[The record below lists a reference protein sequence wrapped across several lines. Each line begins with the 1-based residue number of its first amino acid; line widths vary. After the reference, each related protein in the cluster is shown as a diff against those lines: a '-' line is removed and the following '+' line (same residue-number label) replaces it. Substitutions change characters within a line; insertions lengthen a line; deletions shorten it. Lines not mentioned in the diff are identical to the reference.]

1 MMKALSRAH
10 LALTALFVATLMLAF
25 MPSTAH
31 ATYADVAE
39 KYSAGQDLP
48 AHGDIVYGEDI
59 PDGTYVVP
67 AVTTSTMCILSHPNT
82 GERNYCVIKVSNG
95 NIVATFSISKAYNA
109 IFFGT
114 ADEAAASTNA
124 DGSDGSAYI
133 FGDPPSGYVPHLY
146 SVTVPALNYPFEMA
160 TFSGGTKE
168 HEQAAWYSRKA
179 ILLSTPEIED
189 AINNRPH
196 DDPSDD
202 IAPVTPGGN
211 SGSGGSS
218 SGSASA
224 GGSGSQG
231 SSGSGSAA
239 AQQSA
244 SQLHGIEFTIAT
256 LDDPESQGSAGA
268 ATAAEHGL
276 SPQAIIAIV
285 FGVTLLAGIAWRTV
299 GFVRGKRAKVAR

>member
-1 MMKALSRAH
+1 MMKAISRSH
-10 LALTALFVATLMLAF
+10 LLLTALFAAILMFAF
-25 MPSTAH
+25 APSTAH

-82 GERNYCVIKVSNG
+82 GERNCCVIKVSNG
-95 NIVATFSISKAYNA
+95 NIVASFSFSKAYNA

-114 ADEAAASTNA
+114 AEEAAASTND
-124 DGSDGSAYI
+124 DGSDGSSYI
-133 FGDPPSGYVPHLY
+133 FGDPPSGYVPHLF
-146 SVTVPALNYPFEMA
+146 SITVPALNYPFELA
-160 TFSGGTKE
+160 TYSGGTKS
-168 HEQAAWYSRKA
+168 HDQAAWYSRKV

-196 DDPSDD
+196 DDSSDD
-202 IAPVTPGGN
+202 PAPVTPGGN

-218 SGSASA
+218 GGAGPAGGDGGSQGS
-224 GGSGSQG
+224 GGSGS
-231 SSGSGSAA
+231 A

-244 SQLHGIEFTIAT
+244 SQLRGVELTIAS
-256 LDDPESQGSAGA
+256 LDDSQSQGSAGA
-268 ATAAEHGL
+268 AAAAERGL
-276 SPQAIIAIV
+276 SPQALIAIV
-285 FGVTLLAGIAWRTV
+285 FGVTLLAGIAWRTI
-299 GFVRGKRAKVAR
+299 GFVRGKRQKVAR